1 MTKMTGIDALMA
13 VLDSYDVEYV
23 FGNPGSTEVVFMDAL
38 YEHPRIKYMLALHE
52 TVAMGMAGGYS
63 WASGKTGFVN
73 VHTAPGVAN
82 AISALYNANVADFNI
97 VLTAGQQDTRLIQR
111 EPGLTGDLVSM
122 TKPFTK
128 WSAEVQHPQDIPL
141 MMHRAFKMSGQ
152 TPQGPTFLSLP
163 QDVLSR
169 EADIEVGRPSWIPSG
184 LRPDPEAIDRAATL
198 LAGAKSPVLFLGFRV
213 SRCGALGEAVEL
225 AELIGAR
232 VTENRIRAET
242 AFPTDHPLFEGGMW
256 TDVPN
261 APDVLKDADVVMAIG
276 ANFISQLF
284 YTSDQI
290 VNPAS
295 KVIHLDT
302 DPWEIGKN
310 QPTDIGILADIKAAL
325 RELLTAVSGKM
336 TGDDRAG
343 AQERVSHISDAN
355 QRRREVIWEQAQSG
369 GNAEPMSA
377 SRLMLGLK
385 EAIPPDT
392 VIVDGGITSSMA
404 LRDLLDFGDAESYLA
419 VRDNDGSLGD
429 ALPMAMGVKL
439 ALPDRPVV
447 GVVGDGNAMY
457 SIQGLWT
464 AAHHQIPVVWVI
476 CNNATYR
483 ILKLNSMR
491 VLGPEAREKLHSVDL
506 GGPALNFA
514 KIAESLGIDGV
525 QVTRGD
531 EVRPAIERALALG
544 KPALVDAVID
554 GSF

>member
-1 MTKMTGIDALMA
+1 MAKMTGVDALMA

-184 LRPDPEAIDRAATL
+184 LRPDPEAIDRAAAL

-242 AFPTDHPLFEGGMW
+242 AFPSDHPLFEGGMW

-290 VNPAS
+290 VNPDS

-325 RELLTAVSGKM
+325 RELLTAVSEKM

-369 GNAEPMSA
+369 GNAEPMPA

-514 KIAESLGIDGV
+514 KIAESLGINGV

>member
-1 MTKMTGIDALMA
+1 MAKMTGVDALMA

-38 YEHPRIKYMLALHE
+38 YQHPRIKYMLALHE

-325 RELLTAVSGKM
+325 RELLTAVSGE
-336 TGDDRAG
+336 DDGRRPGRGPG
-343 AQERVSHISDAN
+343 ARLHISDAN
-355 QRRREVIWEQAQSG
+355 RRRREVIWEQAQSG

-514 KIAESLGIDGV
+514 RIAESLGIDGV

>member
-184 LRPDPEAIDRAATL
+184 LRPDPEAIDRAAAL

-242 AFPTDHPLFEGGMW
+242 AFPSDHHLFEGGMW

-325 RELLTAVSGKM
+325 RELLAAVSEKM

-343 AQERVSHISDAN
+343 ARERVSRISDAN
-355 QRRREVIWEQAQSG
+355 RRRREVIWERAQSG

-525 QVTRGD
+525 QVTRGN